1 MCVEKNRKHSLNSL
15 VDVADDLVG
24 GGDVGV
30 KHKVVVEH
38 LLAMDLHLLVSP
50 DMVLHLDMM
59 TL

>member
-1 MCVEKNRKHSLNSL
+1 MSLMILS
-15 VDVADDLVG
+15 VACHFGPAQGDVA
-24 GGDVGV
+24 V
-30 KHKVVVEH
+30 KYKVVVEH